1 MRGDRRGTDGP
12 ITASTPRLGSDHEE
26 PPWRPTSDRS
36 ASRFKAADPTA
47 RTHGGVLDTLL
58 ADGRFS
64 VDAVSGTSAD
74 ALNWDCPG
82 SMDG

>member
-1 MRGDRRGTDGP
+1 
-12 ITASTPRLGSDHEE
+12 
-26 PPWRPTSDRS
+26 
-36 ASRFKAADPTA
+36 
-47 RTHGGVLDTLL
+47 VLDTLL